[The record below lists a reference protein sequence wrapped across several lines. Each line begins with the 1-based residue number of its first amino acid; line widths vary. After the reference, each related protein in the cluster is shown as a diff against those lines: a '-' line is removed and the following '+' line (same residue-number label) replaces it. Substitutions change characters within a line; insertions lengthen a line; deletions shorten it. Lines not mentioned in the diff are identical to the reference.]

1 MAIGVLQRATAGRLS
16 VIKHVDRTNY
26 GPAMPKRISSAHD
39 WKQSLPL
46 IEMKSFANSFI
57 SPLLPAPTAQ
67 SLISLIDYFILN

>member
-26 GPAMPKRISSAHD
+26 GQAMPKRISSAHD

-46 IEMKSFANSFI
+46 IEMKSFADSI
-57 SPLLPAPTAQ
+57 VSPLLLPAPTA
-67 SLISLIDYFILN
+67 SLIDYFILN